1 MIPGRMDAAL
11 DRVTRVR
18 GVRGAMLVSSDDGLV
33 VAEALMEGVRGNA
46 VAALAASLATR
57 LGRAM
62 DAAGAGEQR
71 FVHLA
76 AAKGKLLL
84 MPAPAGMLLV
94 ALTDQRANVG
104 LARLEMQQAVEG
116 LA

>member
-1 MIPGRMDAAL
+1 MTRGRLDAAL

-18 GVRGAMLVSSDDGLV
+18 GVRGAMLVSGDDGLII
-33 VAEALMEGVRGNA
+33 AEALMEGVRGNA

-57 LGRAM
+57 FGRAM
-62 DAAGAGEQR
+62 DTAGSGKQR

-76 AAKGKLLL
+76 AERGTLLI
-84 MPAPAGMLLV
+84 MPAPDGLLLV
-94 ALTDQRANVG
+94 TLADRHVNVG
-104 LARLEMQQAVEG
+104 LARLEMQQAVEE

>member
-1 MIPGRMDAAL
+1 MRPGRLDAAL

-18 GVRGAMLVSSDDGLV
+18 GVRGAMLVSGDDGLV
-33 VAEALMEGVRGNA
+33 VAEALMEGIRGNA

-62 DAAGAGEQR
+62 DAAGAGRQR

-76 AAKGKLLL
+76 AERGKLLM
-84 MPAPAGMLLV
+84 MPAPDNLLLV
-94 ALTDQRANVG
+94 TLADEHVNVG
-104 LARLEMQQAVEG
+104 LARLEMQQALEE